1 MSFYL
6 SSLRCTP
13 NTGSELPG
21 YVTPCV
27 SWSST
32 RETEPVGD
40 TGLEIHCGADCVC
53 VLSHVLLFCDPMD
66 CKPSGFSVHGIF
78 QARILEGIAISF
90 PTGSFQHRDQT
101 HVSCISCIDRWI
113 IYHLRH
119 LETNRKGQNLKER
132 LEYSGIEQSC
142 CSQWKFL
149 LQGGLSSSLKAPEWI
164 GSDPPRL
171 SRIISFTK
179 VNWSHLSHMYRVLS

>member
-1 MSFYL
+1 MSFFL

-21 YVTPCV
+21 YVIACV

-78 QARILEGIAISF
+78 HAKILEGIAISF
-90 PTGSFQHRDQT
+90 SRGSFQHRDQT
-101 HVSCISCIDRWI
+101 HVSCISCIDRCI
-113 IYHLRH
+113 IYHERH
-119 LETNRKGQNLKER
+119 LGANRQGQNLKESQNIQALSKAAAHSGNSFFREASAPLLR
-132 LEYSGIEQSC
+132 L
-142 CSQWKFL
+142 L
-149 LQGGLSSSLKAPEWI
+149 NGLDQIHQDYL
-164 GSDPPRL
+164 G
-171 SRIISFTK
+171 
-179 VNWSHLSHMYRVLS
+179 